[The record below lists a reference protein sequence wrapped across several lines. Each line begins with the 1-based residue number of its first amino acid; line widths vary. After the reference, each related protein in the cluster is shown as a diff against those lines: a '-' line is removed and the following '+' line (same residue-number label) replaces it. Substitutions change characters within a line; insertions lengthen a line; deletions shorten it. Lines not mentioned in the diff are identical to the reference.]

1 MPTSDVPYCMDR
13 NNSLNRLQRLGDENQ
28 ERLST
33 LSQKRMDSCDGWED
47 YFLSQDEVD
56 AWSKD
61 AIGKSIVTDPR
72 DTDGNPYTD
81 QWVNM
86 KNDMNLSM

>member
-1 MPTSDVPYCMDR
+1 
-13 NNSLNRLQRLGDENQ
+13 
-28 ERLST
+28 
-33 LSQKRMDSCDGWED
+33 MDSCDGWED

-61 AIGKSIVTDPR
+61 AIGKSIMTDLR

-86 KNDMNLSM
+86 KNDMNLSMWGSLRRLGFLFLFAGMDSFYWLQIWCKVENCKPYL